1 MSQPAFY
8 IFGVPNG
15 FDLLDGDLAATN
27 YFQNYYNPSKENT
40 KFSIHRNAG
49 DGMITYAY
57 LKYNLTSGKGREGS
71 FFGMAL
77 VFTENSCCTDF
88 LKLYRL
94 FDTIYDKVI
103 LADSE
108 ILEPTDGSSYIQA
121 KYKITRFNEKREYI
135 MQKVL
140 PNLLSN
146 LNTFADAF
154 IPVDDTF
161 SSSQPDLGVR
171 IPYDNAD
178 NKKILNTLRHYN
190 RLSISPSWS
199 GPEPA
204 PEISIEVLY
213 RWHQEFPK
221 LSLYVNKCF
230 QNISRVN
237 ISEVR
242 KEFYQSSKIC
252 ETFKTHTYPK
262 NASDEVI
269 QCYNETKDQYKEL
282 YKSFKSLIT
291 QIEEKTTPL
300 PPPIPPT
307 PWWKNPK
314 TLGIM
319 GAALIVVITL
329 IFIIVVR
336 NQQNKQREKEIA
348 KQEEQEEQEEQVQII
363 SDVRKYINAKDFREA
378 KKILLKIDE
387 PLHTQLADSIVF
399 CALDDITGK
408 QGFQDYTNTWKH
420 YREKFSSD
428 HSKIRQMALDTVA
441 NRRWRYI
448 ETLVVKAETAKTNKD
463 KETAKK
469 AAEGAIKLGEGTELH
484 NVEKAQEFR
493 SRLNNIQIIEGG
505 AKSAGSTSPAPPS
518 APQYQVK
525 LFPAD
530 YEKWEKNGDTIKITE
545 RKRELHGKSFVYCI
559 ATQAGNGIDDPGCIQ
574 APDSLK
580 MRVRKLGPGWYGTN
594 GEGVITVKKGN
605 FECEITIKY
614 EQ

>member
-1 MSQPAFY
+1 MSQPSFY

-103 LADSE
+103 LADGE

-199 GPEPA
+199 GPEPP
-204 PEISIEVLY
+204 PEIPEEVLY
-213 RWHQEFPK
+213 RWHSEVSE

-237 ISEVR
+237 ISEV
-242 KEFYQSSKIC
+242 KKKVNQSSKIC

-262 NASDEVI
+262 DASEEVI
-269 QCYNETKDQYKEL
+269 QCYNETKEQYKTL
-282 YKSFKSLIT
+282 YKSLKSLIN
-291 QIEEKTTPL
+291 QIEEKSIDSSSSQNTPPL

-307 PWWKNPK
+307 PWWKDP
-314 TLGIM
+314 
-319 GAALIVVITL
+319 
-329 IFIIVVR
+329 
-336 NQQNKQREKEIA
+336 
-348 KQEEQEEQEEQVQII
+348 
-363 SDVRKYINAKDFREA
+363 
-378 KKILLKIDE
+378 KILGLVGGGAGLVILLVLLVINNLPKDENTIDRTPFIEGKIRYYIAEGDYQTALTLAEDSLKAARY
-387 PLHTQLADSIVF
+387 HH
-399 CALDDITGK
+399 
-408 QGFQDYTNTWKH
+408 FQDTIADIQTLTRIDSLIQPDKRRYSDAWELSEELNDSTTQANTQQKL
-420 YREKFSSD
+420 SSQCLPYL
-428 HSKIRQMALDTVA
+428 KELTE
-441 NRRWRYI
+441 N
-448 ETLVVKAETAKTNKD
+448 VKD
-463 KETAKK
+463 
-469 AAEGAIKLGEGTELH
+469 
-484 NVEKAQEFR
+484 
-493 SRLNNIQIIEGG
+493 
-505 AKSAGSTSPAPPS
+505 AKSAQATKSIINNCKVYIDQTEKDKMIAKLDTIIRTAPRNSGSTSS
-518 APQYQVK
+518 APSSVPQYKVILYKSNRRLDQREGTPIYVTTTQK
-525 LFPAD
+525 TITCQ
-530 YEKWEKNGDTIKITE
+530 NGD
-545 RKRELHGKSFVYCI
+545 RFVYYI
-559 ATQAGNGIDDPGCIQ
+559 ADQNGVAINDPNCIQ
-574 APDSLK
+574 APYNLK
-580 MRVRKLGPGWYGTN
+580 CSTKMGHGWYGIREAGT
-594 GEGVITVKKGN
+594 IKVKRRN

-614 EQ
+614 KQ